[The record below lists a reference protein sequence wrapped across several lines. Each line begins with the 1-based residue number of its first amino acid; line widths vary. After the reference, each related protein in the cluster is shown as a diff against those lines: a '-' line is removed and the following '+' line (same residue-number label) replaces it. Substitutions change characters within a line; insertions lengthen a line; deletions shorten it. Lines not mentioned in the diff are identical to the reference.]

1 MEKTKILIILI
12 LVTFVLTLA
21 NLYATFNLYGK
32 FNSITGKAVAEQPP
46 AAVIGADDDPAK
58 GSKDVPVTVIEFSDF
73 QCPYCARF
81 FQQTLPQIEEKYIK
95 TGEVRLVYRDFPLG
109 FHQYAQKAAEASECA
124 DEQGKFWQYHDELF
138 ENQNALDIASLKK
151 YAEDLSLD
159 TAKFNN
165 CLDSG
170 KMASEVQND
179 LNEGIKYGVS
189 GTPTF
194 FINGV
199 ALVGAQPFGAFE
211 QIIEQEL
218 NK

>member
-1 MEKTKILIILI
+1 
-12 LVTFVLTLA
+12 
-21 NLYATFNLYGK
+21 
-32 FNSITGKAVAEQPP
+32 
-46 AAVIGADDDPAK
+46 
-58 GSKDVPVTVIEFSDF
+58 
-73 QCPYCARF
+73 
-81 FQQTLPQIEEKYIK
+81 
-95 TGEVRLVYRDFPLG
+95 
-109 FHQYAQKAAEASECA
+109 
-124 DEQGKFWQYHDELF
+124 
-138 ENQNALDIASLKK
+138 
-151 YAEDLSLD
+151 LD